1 MSIVEEGPQRDSED
15 VTDARLAEQLARQ
28 AGELLVELRGRQAD
42 ADPGELREQGDRES
56 DEFLLRRLA
65 AQRPHDAVLSEES
78 TDDSGRLGSSRVWI
92 IDPLDGTRE
101 FGAPG
106 RTDWAVHV
114 ALWEAGR
121 GITAAAV
128 AQPARGVVHTGENAI
143 RPAANAR
150 SRQHPRIVVSDTRP
164 PPFADELAAAVGAEL
179 VPLGSAGA
187 KAMAVLS
194 GEADA
199 YVHSGGQWEWDSA
212 APAGVVLAAG
222 LHAGR
227 IDGTP
232 LRYNQPHPY
241 LPGLLICLPELADPL
256 LEAIAASTRTG

>member
-1 MSIVEEGPQRDSED
+1 MSTAED

-28 AGELLVELRGRQAD
+28 AGELLLDLRSKGAD
-42 ADPGELREQGDRES
+42 GDPGELRKQGDRLS
-56 DEFLLRRLA
+56 DDFLLNRLA
-65 AQRPHDAVLSEES
+65 ELRPRDAVLSEES
-78 TDDSGRLGSSRVWI
+78 TDDSGRLNSERVWI

-101 FGAPG
+101 FGTSG
-106 RTDWAVHV
+106 RSDWAVHV

-128 AQPARGVVHTGENAI
+128 SLPARGLVHTGENA
-143 RPAANAR
+143 AR
-150 SRQHPRIVVSDTRP
+150 ATSEARARRHPRIVVSDSRP
-164 PPFADELAAAVGAEL
+164 PPFADELSAAVGAEL
-179 VPLGSAGA
+179 ASLGSAGA

-212 APAGVVLAAG
+212 APVGVVRAAG
-222 LHAGR
+222 LHACR

-232 LRYNQPHPY
+232 LHYNQPHPY
-241 LPGLLICLPELADPL
+241 LPDLLICRPELADSL
-256 LEAIAASTRTG
+256 LAAIAANTPAS